1 MTILEIKDLHKA
13 YGEKTQVLRGINL
26 QIEQGEFVCIIGL
39 SGAGKSTLLR
49 CVNRLIEASSGAI
62 LVPRALSGLSADG
75 AKADVL
81 KLNAEELRLLR
92 RKVGMVFQQFNIV
105 KRLSVIENVLSGG
118 LGYQPALRSVLRIFS
133 REEKRQALTNLKRV
147 GLLDHAYKRAD
158 QLSGGEQQRVAIA
171 RTLMQQPAII
181 LADEP
186 VASLDPRL
194 SRVVLDILKRVCRE
208 DGITA
213 LVSLHALELTREYA
227 DRIIGLKQGQ
237 IFFDGPAR
245 DLTDTIVDSVYH
257 RTRLSLNFKSRSQ
270 CRKPAIGFCCCGDP
284 SPGANYPRVFIHRE
298 A

>member
-1 MTILEIKDLHKA
+1 VTILEIKDLHKT
-13 YGEKTQVLRGINL
+13 YGAKTQVLRGINF

-49 CVNRLIEASSGAI
+49 CVNRLIEASSGAV
-62 LVPRALSGLSADG
+62 LVPRALSGVSAEG
-75 AKADVL
+75 AKMDVL

-118 LGYQPALRSVLRIFS
+118 LGYQPGLRSVLRIFS
-133 REEKRQALTNLKRV
+133 REEKRRALTNLERV

-237 IFFDGPAR
+237 IFFDGRPR
-245 DLTDTIVDSVYH
+245 DLTDAIVDSVYH
-257 RTRLSLNFKSRSQ
+257 GRDQ
-270 CRKPAIGFCCCGDP
+270 
-284 SPGANYPRVFIHRE
+284 
-298 A
+298 

>member
-1 MTILEIKDLHKA
+1 VTILEIKDLYKT
-13 YGEKTQVLRGINL
+13 YGDKTQVLRGINL

-62 LVPRALSGLSADG
+62 LVPRALSGVSAGG
-75 AKADVL
+75 ARVDVL
-81 KLNAEELRLLR
+81 RLNAEDLRLLR

-118 LGYQPALRSVLRIFS
+118 LGYQPGLRSVLRIFS
-133 REEKRQALTNLKRV
+133 REEKRQALTNLDRV

-227 DRIIGLKQGQ
+227 DHIIGLKQGQ
-237 IFFDGPAR
+237 IFFDGGPR
-245 DLTDTIVDSVYH
+245 DLTDAIVDSVYH
-257 RTRLSLNFKSRSQ
+257 GRDQ
-270 CRKPAIGFCCCGDP
+270 
-284 SPGANYPRVFIHRE
+284 
-298 A
+298 

>member
-1 MTILEIKDLHKA
+1 MTILEIKDLYKA
-13 YGEKTQVLRGINL
+13 YDKTQVLRGINL

-62 LVPRALSGLSADG
+62 LVPRALSGLSRDG
-75 AKADVL
+75 AQVDVL
-81 KLNAEELRLLR
+81 KLNAQELRLLR

-118 LGYQPALRSVLRIFS
+118 LGYQPGLRTVLRIFS

-194 SRVVLDILKRVCRE
+194 SRVVLDILKRVCSE

-213 LVSLHALELTREYA
+213 LVSLHTLELTREYA
-227 DRIIGLKQGQ
+227 DRVIGLTQGQ
-237 IFFDGPAR
+237 IFFDGPTR
-245 DLTDTIVDSVYH
+245 DLSGTIVDSVYQ
-257 RTRLSLNFKSRSQ
+257 RR
-270 CRKPAIGFCCCGDP
+270 D
-284 SPGANYPRVFIHRE
+284 
-298 A
+298 

>member
-1 MTILEIKDLHKA
+1 VTILEIKDLHKA
-13 YGEKTQVLRGINL
+13 YGDKTQVLRGINF

-62 LVPRALSGLSADG
+62 LVPRALSGISADG
-75 AKADVL
+75 AQVDVL
-81 KLNAEELRLLR
+81 RLNAEELRLLR

-118 LGYQPALRSVLRIFS
+118 LGYQPGLRSVLRIFS
-133 REEKRQALTNLKRV
+133 REEKRQALTNLDRV

-194 SRVVLDILKRVCRE
+194 SRIVLDILKRVCRE
-208 DGITA
+208 DAITA

-237 IFFDGPAR
+237 IFFDGRPR
-245 DLTDTIVDSVYH
+245 DLTDAIVDSVYH
-257 RTRLSLNFKSRSQ
+257 GRDQ
-270 CRKPAIGFCCCGDP
+270 
-284 SPGANYPRVFIHRE
+284 
-298 A
+298 

>member
-1 MTILEIKDLHKA
+1 VTILEIKDLHKT
-13 YGEKTQVLRGINL
+13 YGDKTQVLRGINL

-62 LVPRALSGLSADG
+62 LVPRGFSGVSADG
-75 AKADVL
+75 AKVDVL
-81 KLNAEELRLLR
+81 RLNAEDLRLLR

-118 LGYQPALRSVLRIFS
+118 LGYQPGLRSVLRIFS
-133 REEKRQALTNLKRV
+133 REEKRQALTNLDRV

-237 IFFDGPAR
+237 IFFDGPAT

-257 RTRLSLNFKSRSQ
+257 RRDQ
-270 CRKPAIGFCCCGDP
+270 
-284 SPGANYPRVFIHRE
+284 
-298 A
+298 

>member
-13 YGEKTQVLRGINL
+13 YGDKTQVLRGINF

-62 LVPRALSGLSADG
+62 LVPRALSGISADG
-75 AKADVL
+75 AQVDVL
-81 KLNAEELRLLR
+81 RLNAEELRLLR

-105 KRLSVIENVLSGG
+105 KRLLVIENVLSGG
-118 LGYQPALRSVLRIFS
+118 LGYQPGLRSVLRIFS
-133 REEKRQALTNLKRV
+133 REEKRQALTNLDRV

-194 SRVVLDILKRVCRE
+194 SRIVLDILKRVCRE
-208 DGITA
+208 DAITA

-237 IFFDGPAR
+237 IFFDGRPR
-245 DLTDTIVDSVYH
+245 DLTDAIVDSVYH
-257 RTRLSLNFKSRSQ
+257 GRDQ
-270 CRKPAIGFCCCGDP
+270 
-284 SPGANYPRVFIHRE
+284 
-298 A
+298 

>member
-1 MTILEIKDLHKA
+1 VTILEIKDLHKA
-13 YGEKTQVLRGINL
+13 YGDKTQVLRGINF

-62 LVPRALSGLSADG
+62 LVPRALSGISADG
-75 AKADVL
+75 AQVDVL
-81 KLNAEELRLLR
+81 RLNAEELRLLR

-118 LGYQPALRSVLRIFS
+118 LGYQPGLRSALRIFS
-133 REEKRQALTNLKRV
+133 REEKRQALTNLDRV

-194 SRVVLDILKRVCRE
+194 SRIVLDILKRVCRE
-208 DGITA
+208 DAITA

-237 IFFDGPAR
+237 IFFDGRPR
-245 DLTDTIVDSVYH
+245 DLTDAIVDSVYH
-257 RTRLSLNFKSRSQ
+257 GRDQ
-270 CRKPAIGFCCCGDP
+270 
-284 SPGANYPRVFIHRE
+284 
-298 A
+298 